1 MAKRES
7 CRHCGG
13 GSVDMVMHE
22 QNCVMAI
29 SEAAEYAALISDI
42 CKLSPTGGLEIYE
55 VERRVFE
62 RLGYE
67 VKYRGGGWEIRGGSA
82 PNVWQTM
89 SQILTDFGT
98 AIHYTIGSRRGNLDH
113 PLENN
118 WYVKE
123 MCETTEDNILLM
135 RGGKIA
141 AWAVRLGKINSNAVD
156 ATAITPAAA
165 LVAAWLRAHP

>member
-1 MAKRES
+1 MNRPDP
-7 CRHCGG
+7 
-13 GSVDMVMHE
+13 SVS
-22 QNCVMAI
+22 Q
-29 SEAAEYAALISDI
+29 AAEYAALISDI
-42 CKLSPTGGLEIYE
+42 CKLTPTGGLEIYE

-67 VKYRGGGWEIRGGSA
+67 TKYRGGGWEIRGG
-82 PNVWQTM
+82 NTNTWQTM
-89 SQILTDFGT
+89 PQILTDFGT
-98 AIHYTIGSRRGNLDH
+98 AVHYTIGSRRGNLEH

-123 MCETTEDNILLM
+123 MCETAEDNTMFM

-141 AWAVRLGKINSNAVD
+141 AWAVRLGKLNAQASE